1 MVNIALTNDP
11 ALARGNAF
19 SYLDVLAKFL
29 AEASQED
36 LPSPVMEHA
45 KLVLMDTLG
54 IILATSDTAEMTNF
68 SRSIPSS
75 PRAGEATV
83 LRRGFPKTEAAWAA
97 LINGTGATFF
107 ILDESHPTIGHYA
120 VHIVPAALA
129 MAEKFGLSGRK
140 LIESFVL
147 GYETSARLGSA
158 CRRREAFHPHGHIGL
173 VGAAVACAKLMDLG
187 REELKETINTASS
200 LTLATP
206 MKARL
211 EGATATNLWTG
222 LSAYIGTLT
231 PQLVKSG
238 FKGPSDGLSE
248 TFAHLSHRDFCSDCI
263 TQRLGEDYEILHN
276 TMRLYAC
283 CGETHAAIDA
293 TRNLVDRRPLKPGAI
308 SHIEVRTYAEA
319 AAWNEKHPD
328 NPQAAKFSVP
338 YVVAAV
344 IIRGSCSIETFEPN
358 VIADGDIQELADK
371 VEVIADPLLTQRRP
385 QDSSAQVS
393 ITLNSGETVT
403 AFCENPLGHP
413 DNPLSQR
420 EIEEKFEGLVASF
433 FGEDV
438 LPRVVES
445 MKSLDQFDD
454 LRDFTALL
462 RECGRPVRE
471 SLVTKRGLFA
481 V

>member
-1 MVNIALTNDP
+1 MANTALTND
-11 ALARGNAF
+11 AVLAKGIT
-19 SYLDVLAKFL
+19 SHYLDVLAEFL
-29 AEASQED
+29 AEASQAP

-54 IILATSDTAEMTNF
+54 IILATSDTTEMTTF
-68 SRSIPSS
+68 SLSIPSS
-75 PRAGEATV
+75 PRARGATV
-83 LRRGFPKTEAAWAA
+83 LRRGFPQTEAAWAA

-129 MAEKFGLSGRK
+129 MAEKLGSSGRR
-140 LIESFVL
+140 LIESLIL
-147 GYETSARLGSA
+147 GYEASARLGSA
-158 CRRREAFHPHGHIGL
+158 CRRREAFHPHGHVGL
-173 VGAAVACAKLMDLG
+173 VGAAVACAKLTGLG
-187 REELKETINTASS
+187 REELKEAINIASC
-200 LTLATP
+200 LTLAPP

-231 PQLVKSG
+231 PQLVKDG

-248 TFAHLSHRDFCSDCI
+248 TFAHLSHHDFCSDCI
-263 TQRLGEDYEILHN
+263 TQGLGEDYEILHN

-293 TRNLVDRRPLKPGAI
+293 TRSLMEHRSLKPDDI
-308 SHIEVRTYAEA
+308 SHVEVRTYAEA

-338 YVVAAV
+338 YVVAAM
-344 IIRGSCSIETFEPN
+344 IIRGSCGIETFEPE
-358 VIADGDIQELADK
+358 VIAGEDIQELAGK

-385 QDSSAQVS
+385 QHSSAQVS
-393 ITLNSGETVT
+393 IALKSGEAVT
-403 AFCENPLGHP
+403 AFCETPLGHP
-413 DNPLSQR
+413 DNPLSRQ
-420 EIEEKFEGLVASF
+420 EVEEKFEGLVVSF
-433 FGEDV
+433 FGEDN

-445 MKSLDQFDD
+445 MTNLDRFDD

-462 RECGRPVRE
+462 RECGR
-471 SLVTKRGLFA
+471 LD
-481 V
+481 